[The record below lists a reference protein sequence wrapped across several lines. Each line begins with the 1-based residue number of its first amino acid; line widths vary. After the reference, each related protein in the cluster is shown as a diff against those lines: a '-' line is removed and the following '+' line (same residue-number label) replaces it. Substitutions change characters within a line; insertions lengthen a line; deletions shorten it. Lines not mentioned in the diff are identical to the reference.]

1 MSILWSAEEVLEQL
15 IKDRISAEESAEEI
29 DQLRQVLVDHRL
41 ADRV

>member
-1 MSILWSAEEVLEQL
+1 VSILWSAEEVLEQL